1 MGGEDAPL
9 LAREF
14 RPSFGAADLL
24 TLPNRHIALRLMID
38 GTAGTEHNLSMVTE
52 ERFATYFRRTNL
64 AGNRVITIALQFK
77 SFDAGTTSARNPRIQ
92 VKAVRTA

>member
-38 GTAGTEHNLSMVTE
+38 GTPSRPFSAVTLTPTK
-52 ERFATYFRRTNL
+52 AASL
-64 AGNRVITIALQFK
+64 AALR
-77 SFDAGTTSARNPRIQ
+77 A
-92 VKAVRTA
+92 